1 MDDSLLERTGC
12 PFDRV
17 HRRMEDTH
25 TLWHQ
30 AQESYFN
37 PHKFRPVLQSC
48 IIQMRTV
55 TWVLQKQCGKIV
67 PDFKSWYGSWQEKM
81 KSDPLMLWAV
91 NSRNFI
97 EKQGDLEMYS
107 KLTAKIIASYSDCIP
122 ETEVTGEL
130 FESVEAM
137 LERVDKRA
145 LAEQVLDHGFL
156 EIDRRWVA
164 NSLPDYEILDG
175 LAEIYGTLSLLVD
188 DMHRQ
193 TNLPIP
199 FAIDPSSTKDDIKPA
214 SCAHPSRGRER
225 CMVGH
230 NERKAKR
237 FVLKTGEEITEV
249 SSEEIDQEDAVKAA
263 QEKYGPNLK
272 IEKFGDDSFLS
283 VAKGIFAMSKSMF
296 LIDGGLQ
303 SVAFIFHQETMSMHG
318 LNPADRTD
326 KYLFARYLAT
336 EVDRCS
342 GDRIIMVGE
351 CWNGKHDPE
360 NPFAYPSQSAN
371 DGESLF
377 LWASSREGE
386 NFALNARVF
395 RDPNGIRLDETVVD
409 NDAYPMVFEPIRKIW
424 LDSKRSI

>member
-1 MDDSLLERTGC
+1 
-12 PFDRV
+12 
-17 HRRMEDTH
+17 
-25 TLWHQ
+25 
-30 AQESYFN
+30 
-37 PHKFRPVLQSC
+37 
-48 IIQMRTV
+48 
-55 TWVLQKQCGKIV
+55 
-67 PDFKSWYGSWQEKM
+67 M
-81 KSDPLMLWAV
+81 KSDPLMRWAV
-91 NSRNFI
+91 DSRNTI
-97 EKQGDLEMYS
+97 EKEGDLEMYS

-122 ETEVTGEL
+122 EAEVTGEL
-130 FESVEAM
+130 FESVETM

-145 LAEQVLDHGFL
+145 LAEQILEHGFI

-188 DMHRQ
+188 DMHKQ

-214 SCAHPSRGRER
+214 SCPQPSRGREL

-237 FVLKTGEEITEV
+237 FVLKTGEEIAGM
-249 SSEEIDQEDAVKAA
+249 SSEEIDKDEAVKAA
-263 QEKYGPNLK
+263 QDRYGPKLK
-272 IEKFGDDSFLS
+272 IEKLEDDSFLS

-303 SVAFIFHQETMSMHG
+303 SVAFIFHQGTMSMHE

-326 KYLFARYLAT
+326 KYLLAWYLAT
-336 EVDRCS
+336 EVDRCN
-342 GDRIIMVGE
+342 GDRIMMVGE

-371 DGESLF
+371 EGESLF

-395 RDPNGIRLDETVVD
+395 RGSNGIRLDETVVN
-409 NDAYPMVFEPIRKIW
+409 NDAYPMAFEPIRKIW
-424 LDSKRSI
+424 LDSKRSK